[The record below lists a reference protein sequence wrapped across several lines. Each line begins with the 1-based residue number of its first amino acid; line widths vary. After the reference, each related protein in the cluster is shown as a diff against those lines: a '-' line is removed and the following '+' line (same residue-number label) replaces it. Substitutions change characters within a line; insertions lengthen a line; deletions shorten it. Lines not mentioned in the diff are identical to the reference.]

1 MIKFFRQIRYDLMEQ
16 NKTGK
21 YLKYAIGEIVLV
33 VIGILIALGTNSKM
47 EQVKKKEA
55 AYISIQ
61 NLRQDVEKDLNQL
74 RLYWMPRQKKQSDAR
89 NRLSTFLED
98 NTVLIKDSIQF
109 IKDVMILSTYYTF
122 DSNKSAIE
130 DLLNNGGLGL
140 INDKTLLN
148 NLLDYKNSIENINEF
163 DVIQR
168 AYFLELFGKLN
179 GKIVGGLLAQE
190 DLTSDDKF
198 YAAKVKIAASKVL
211 NANNIR
217 SSGYLRELLIA
228 TGRPT
233 DVKHSN
239 YIRLESKATKL
250 LELIDKT
257 L

>member
-1 MIKFFRQIRYDLMEQ
+1 MEQ

-33 VIGILIALGTNSKM
+33 VLGILIALGANSKM
-47 EQVKKKEA
+47 ENIKNQEA

-61 NLRQDVEKDLNQL
+61 NLRQDVQKDLDQL
-74 RLYWMPRQKKQSDAR
+74 KLYWMPRIKEQSDAR
-89 NRLSTFLED
+89 NRLSIFLED
-98 NTVLIKDSIQF
+98 STVLIKDSIQF

-122 DSNKSAIE
+122 DSNKSSIE
-130 DLLNNGGLGL
+130 DLINNRGLSL
-140 INDKTLLN
+140 INDKILLN

-179 GKIVGGLLAQE
+179 GKIVGGLLVQE
-190 DLTSDDKF
+190 DLTSDDKL

-211 NANNIR
+211 NANKIR

-233 DVKHSN
+233 GVKHSN
-239 YIRLESKATKL
+239 YVRLESKAVKL
-250 LELIDKT
+250 IELIDKT
-257 L
+257 LNSNN